1 MIAGKGMI
9 ANGFNHYS
17 SNNRVLI
24 FASGVSNSKE
34 NSYAGFEREKKTLT
48 DNWQQNQDKLL
59 VYFSTCSMYDPE
71 QKDSPYVAHKLA
83 MEQTIEG
90 FGTPYLICRVS
101 NVVGNTSNKATIFN
115 YFINNIKG
123 QQPFMLWKNACR
135 NIIDLDDLVKIT
147 DYLVEHPVYHQ
158 RKINIANPVSYPVG
172 YLVEEI
178 ESFFEIKAVAA
189 TEEKGFFFSIDI
201 SEISEIINSL
211 NLQFDDLYIWRIL
224 NKYFTT

>member
-17 SNNRVLI
+17 SNNKVLI

-34 NSYAGFEREKKTLT
+34 NSYAGFEREKKKLMDT
-48 DNWQQNQDKLL
+48 WQQNQDKLL

-83 MEQTIEG
+83 MEETIEA

-101 NVVGNTSNKATIFN
+101 NVVGNTINKATIFN
-115 YFINNIKG
+115 YLINNIKG
-123 QQPFMLWKNACR
+123 QQHFTLWKNACR
-135 NIIDLDDLVKIT
+135 NIIDLNDLVKIT
-147 DYLVEHPVYHQ
+147 DYLVKHPVYHQ
-158 RKINIANPVSYPVG
+158 KKINIANPVSYPVS
-172 YLVEEI
+172 YLVEQI
-178 ESFFEIKAVAA
+178 ESFFEIMAKA
-189 TEEKGFFFSIDI
+189 TIEEKGSFFSIDI
-201 SEISEIINSL
+201 SEISEIINALS
-211 NLQFDDLYIWRIL
+211 LQFDDLYIRRIL